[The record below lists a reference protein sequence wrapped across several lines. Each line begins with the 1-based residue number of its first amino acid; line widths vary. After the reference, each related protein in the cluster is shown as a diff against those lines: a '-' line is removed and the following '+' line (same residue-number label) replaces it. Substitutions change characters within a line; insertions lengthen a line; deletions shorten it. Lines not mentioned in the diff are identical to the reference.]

1 MLTHPAGCNSLRR
14 SRRSSFLKPFPKGV
28 YSGVMTEHPRIAQRR
43 LASAGD
49 RLGQWLQEA
58 GTEWEAHGVV
68 ADEVW
73 QRIEETALEV
83 AALARELGGSEKGE
97 RD

>member
-1 MLTHPAGCNSLRR
+1 
-14 SRRSSFLKPFPKGV
+14 
-28 YSGVMTEHPRIAQRR
+28 MTEHPRMVQRR

-49 RLGQWLQEA
+49 KLGQWLQEA
-58 GTEWEAHGVV
+58 ATEWEAHGVV

-83 AALARELGGSEKGE
+83 AALARELAASVKDE

>member
-1 MLTHPAGCNSLRR
+1 
-14 SRRSSFLKPFPKGV
+14 
-28 YSGVMTEHPRIAQRR
+28 MTEHPRIAQSR

-49 RLGQWLQEA
+49 RLGQWLEEA
-58 GTEWEAHGVV
+58 ASEWEAQGQV

-83 AALARELGGSEKGE
+83 AALARELAGSSKGQ

>member
-1 MLTHPAGCNSLRR
+1 
-14 SRRSSFLKPFPKGV
+14 
-28 YSGVMTEHPRIAQRR
+28 MTEQPRIAQRR

-49 RLGQWLQEA
+49 KLGQWLEEA
-58 GTEWEAHGVV
+58 GVEWEAHGVV

-73 QRIEETALEV
+73 ERIEETALEV
-83 AALARELGGSEKGE
+83 AALARELAGSGKDE